1 MDIAKLNADLDRDIH
16 DTKMQNTMVGKHADH
31 VIEDYKTNKEND
43 REDNKENITSGMKA
57 TSEDLERAKKKI

>member
-1 MDIAKLNADLDRDIH
+1 MAISEKR
-16 DTKMQNTMVGKHADH
+16 
-31 VIEDYKTNKEND
+31 KEYLKVY